1 MANSHRTGAL
11 TAPLVLA
18 AALAAALPAAA
29 QGPATIRGRVYA
41 CETGRPVAHATV
53 HLHGL
58 DERSTITLS
67 AGADGR
73 FARVGLAPGR
83 YLIDAAAP
91 LPTQPVRYGH
101 WVAPVAS
108 RLARVETDDVL
119 DLRIG
124 TEAPARFFG
133 VGPGAP
139 AGRARVHRAAAGLRR
154 PAGAPGR
161 ADLRPLHH
169 PLSAS
174 SSRRCCGATERIPAM
189 TTSRARTAPPRR
201 RRSRS
206 TSWGSTGC
214 SRTTSA

>member
-1 MANSHRTGAL
+1 M
-11 TAPLVLA
+11 
-18 AALAAALPAAA
+18 
-29 QGPATIRGRVYA
+29 
-41 CETGRPVAHATV
+41 AHATV

-133 VGPGAP
+133 VGP
-139 AGRARVHRAAAGLRR
+139 VRR
-154 PAGAPGR
+154 PGALESTAPQP
-161 ADLRPLHH
+161 ACDDPLVPQAVPTLRPLHH

-174 SSRRCCGATERIPAM
+174 SSRALLRGNLCQRGNTKR
-189 TTSRARTAPPRR
+189 
-201 RRSRS
+201 
-206 TSWGSTGC
+206 
-214 SRTTSA
+214 